1 VEIEEGIDGLIHIS
15 DISWTKRIYHPR
27 EVIRKNQEVEAIV
40 LSIDRALHRIA
51 LGVKQLHI
59 DPWQE
64 LDRKLPVNT
73 EVIGKVSKL
82 IPKGVLVDVTVGED
96 VVEGFVPISHLAI
109 PKLERSEDAFFV
121 GEDVPLKVIELDM
134 ENRRLILSV
143 RAFFFSREP
152 RLQEEFIALH
162 ENFMRERIVKMNKK
176 KQEKE
181 SREKALKEKIKQE
194 TEERLAQEK
203 ADLDKAF
210 STDGQVPEPTAEEPA
225 VELAPLEVEQPAE
238 EPAVEPVPLEAEQ
251 PAEEPAVEPAPLEA
265 EQPAEEPTVEPAPL
279 EVEQPAEEPTVEP
292 APLEVEQPAE
302 EPTVEPAPLEA
313 EQPAEEPVEEIQA
326 VIPAV
331 VEEPVVPETIPE
343 EEVPAAETLQD
354 NEPKQ

>member
-1 VEIEEGIDGLIHIS
+1 MSWTKKITDARKILKTDDTVSAIVLELDKENRRISLGMKQMEPNPWLSIEDHYPIGTVITRKVKSLTAFGAFVEIEEGIDGLIHIS

-27 EVIRKNQEVEAIV
+27 EVFRKNQEVEAIV

-134 ENRRLILSV
+134 KTAVSSFRCELLLLT
-143 RAFFFSREP
+143 RATPAGRIHCP
-152 RLQEEFIALH
+152 ARKLH
-162 ENFMRERIVKMNKK
+162 AGTHRQNE
-176 KQEKE
+176 
-181 SREKALKEKIKQE
+181 
-194 TEERLAQEK
+194 QEK
-203 ADLDKAF
+203 ARKRKPGEGTQRKDQ
-210 STDGQVPEPTAEEPA
+210 TG
-225 VELAPLEVEQPAE
+225 
-238 EPAVEPVPLEAEQ
+238 
-251 PAEEPAVEPAPLEA
+251 
-265 EQPAEEPTVEPAPL
+265 
-279 EVEQPAEEPTVEP
+279 
-292 APLEVEQPAE
+292 
-302 EPTVEPAPLEA
+302 
-313 EQPAEEPVEEIQA
+313 
-326 VIPAV
+326 
-331 VEEPVVPETIPE
+331 
-343 EEVPAAETLQD
+343 
-354 NEPKQ
+354 N

>member
-1 VEIEEGIDGLIHIS
+1 MAPSWRSNLAWKVWWHISEMSWTKKITDARKILKTDDTVSAIVLELDKENRRISLGMKQMEPNPWLSIEDHYPIGTVITRKVKSLTAFGAFVEIEEGIDGLIHIS

-27 EVIRKNQEVEAIV
+27 EVFRKNQEVEAIV

-134 ENRRLILSV
+134 KTAVSSFRCELLLLT
-143 RAFFFSREP
+143 RATPAGRIHCP
-152 RLQEEFIALH
+152 ARKLH
-162 ENFMRERIVKMNKK
+162 AGTHRQNE
-176 KQEKE
+176 
-181 SREKALKEKIKQE
+181 
-194 TEERLAQEK
+194 QEK
-203 ADLDKAF
+203 ARKRKPGEGTQRKDQ
-210 STDGQVPEPTAEEPA
+210 TG
-225 VELAPLEVEQPAE
+225 
-238 EPAVEPVPLEAEQ
+238 
-251 PAEEPAVEPAPLEA
+251 
-265 EQPAEEPTVEPAPL
+265 
-279 EVEQPAEEPTVEP
+279 
-292 APLEVEQPAE
+292 
-302 EPTVEPAPLEA
+302 
-313 EQPAEEPVEEIQA
+313 
-326 VIPAV
+326 
-331 VEEPVVPETIPE
+331 
-343 EEVPAAETLQD
+343 
-354 NEPKQ
+354 N